1 MAGNGEV
8 CVVAAE
14 STETVNEAVRRHGL
28 FPTAAAALGRAL
40 TGAALLGA
48 TLKGRESLTLQVVG
62 DGPLGSV
69 VAVTEAEGTVRGY
82 VGEPKVHLPLND
94 EHHLDVGRAVGRGE
108 LIVVRD
114 LGLKEPY
121 VGRVPLVSGEIG
133 EDLAHYLA
141 RSEQLPSAVALGVLV
156 DVDGSVRAA
165 GGLMV
170 QLLPGHRE
178 ETVAAVEKALAG
190 LPAISRSI
198 DRNHGPVQ
206 LAEERLGSLGLR
218 WLDRRPL
225 AFSCPCNRDR
235 FADGLVA
242 LGREEL
248 EQIIAEQG
256 EAETVCRFCREIYRF
271 DATDLSRLLEEATR
285 KEHS

>member
-1 MAGNGEV
+1 MAADGEV
-8 CVVAAE
+8 RVLAAV
-14 STETVNEAVRRHGL
+14 STETANEATRRHGL
-28 FPTAAAALGRAL
+28 LPTAAAALGRAL

-48 TLKGRESLTLQVVG
+48 TLKGRESLTLQLVG

-69 VAVTEAEGTVRGY
+69 VAVAEADGTVRGY
-82 VGEPKVHLPLND
+82 VGEPAVHLPLND
-94 EHHLDVGRAVGRGE
+94 ERHLDVGGAVGRGE
-108 LIVVRD
+108 LVVVRD

-141 RSEQLPSAVALGVLV
+141 HSEQLPSAVALGVLV

-198 DRNHGPVQ
+198 DRNQGPVQ

-225 AFSCPCNRDR
+225 AFACPCDRER

-256 EAETVCRFCREIYRF
+256 EAETVCRFCGEIYRF
-271 DATDLSRLLEEATR
+271 DATDLGRLLQEATR
-285 KEHS
+285 KESS